1 MKTMYSK
8 LKSITVS
15 CLLIIGLV
23 HSGSSYAVH
32 PCVDITKEVSADG
45 GVTWHDANTEA
56 EAVSITT
63 DALYKLTVKRCDLD
77 GLVNVQL
84 TDGVLNLSQAIEDF
98 PFIGE
103 WDSSTGEWVGLPD
116 LEAEAKVITVNAVNV
131 CDGYTGTLLN
141 TVTVTANGQFRIEDL
156 VSDSD
161 DAWIRCEPPAVGGE
175 GCTPGY
181 WKQEH
186 HYDSWTFPLTRDTL
200 FSAVF
205 DRVITIK
212 ARGGAI
218 TDPTLIQALSALGGK
233 INTAARH
240 STAAYLNA
248 ISVDVSYDLT
258 GDQVIQSFQAAYD
271 SNDFGLAIE
280 KFVELN
286 EQGCLL
292 N

>member
-1 MKTMYSK
+1 MRIYSK
-8 LKSITVS
+8 LKSIMGG
-15 CLLIIGLV
+15 CLLIVGLV
-23 HSGSSYAVH
+23 HSGSSYATH
-32 PCVDITKEVSADG
+32 PCVDLIKEVSADG
-45 GVTWHDANTEA
+45 GITWHDANTEA
-56 EAVSITT
+56 EAVSVTN
-63 DALYKLTVKRCDLD
+63 DAMYRFTVKRCDWD
-77 GLVNVQL
+77 GLVNIQL
-84 TDGVLNLSQAIEDF
+84 TDGVLNLSQTIEDL
-98 PFIGE
+98 PFVDEFNDAGDWIGP
-103 WDSSTGEWVGLPD
+103 PD
-116 LEAEAKVITVNAVNV
+116 FDAEAKIITVNAANI

-141 TVTVTANGQFRIEDL
+141 TATVTADGQASEES

-161 DAWIRCEPPAVGGE
+161 DAWIRCEPPIVGGE

-186 HYDSWTFPLTRDTL
+186 HYDSWTFPLTPDTL
-200 FSAVF
+200 FSVVF

-218 TDPTLIQALSALGGK
+218 TDPTLVQALAALGGK

-248 ISVDVSYDLT
+248 VSVDVSYDL
-258 GDQVIQSFQAAYD
+258 GADQIIQSFQAAFD

-286 EQGCLL
+286 EQGCPLD
-292 N
+292 

>member
-1 MKTMYSK
+1 MKIYSK
-8 LKSITVS
+8 FKSTVGS
-15 CLLIIGLV
+15 CLLIVGLI
-23 HSGSSYAVH
+23 HSGASYAVH

-45 GVTWHDANTEA
+45 GITWHDANTEA

-63 DALYKLTVKRCDLD
+63 EALYKFTVKRCSGD
-77 GLVNVQL
+77 GIVNVQL
-84 TDGVLNLSQAIEDF
+84 TDSVLNFSQTIEDF
-98 PFIGE
+98 PYVDEYDDAGNWIGK
-103 WDSSTGEWVGLPD
+103 PD
-116 LEAEAKVITVNAVNV
+116 LEAEAKVITVNAANV

-141 TVTVTANGQFRIEDL
+141 TATVTADGQIIIGGS

-161 DAWIRCEPPAVGGE
+161 DAWIRCEPPIVGGE

-186 HYDSWTFPLTRDTL
+186 HYDSWTFPLTSDTL

-218 TDPTLIQALSALGGK
+218 TDPTLVQALSALGGK

-248 ISVDVSYDLT
+248 VSVDVSYDLDA
-258 GDQVIQSFQAAYD
+258 DQIIQSFQAVFD

-286 EQGCLL
+286 EQGCPL